1 LHEKRAENKPKCGKN
16 VNFLKYAF
24 PYAPLV
30 LQLLWIFSQSIR
42 HSGTIPQDFAG
53 TSIRQGTPTAAKNTG
68 DTLRSNECF

>member
-1 LHEKRAENKPKCGKN
+1 LYEKRAENKPKCGKN

-42 HSGTIPQDFAG
+42 HNRAIPQSVNRERCG
-53 TSIRQGTPTAAKNTG
+53 AALKKRRSNTG
-68 DTLRSNECF
+68 PNGGVPRF